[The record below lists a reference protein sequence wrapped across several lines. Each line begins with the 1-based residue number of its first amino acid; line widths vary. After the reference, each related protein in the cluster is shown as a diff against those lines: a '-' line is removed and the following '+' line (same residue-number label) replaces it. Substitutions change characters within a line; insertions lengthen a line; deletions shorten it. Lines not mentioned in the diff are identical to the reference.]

1 MRTLLL
7 VFLLLSAAPVL
18 AQEGG
23 ATDADLD
30 ARAQVHFHA
39 GSDYY
44 ERGDYENALRELTI
58 AYEMSSR
65 PELLYNLGAC
75 HERMA
80 NWGEAARFYEAY
92 LSALPDV
99 ENRDAIGERI
109 ARLRERAVVPATGT
123 GVATDVTTEVTTE
136 GGTEVATRAADA
148 PDGAPTAATAGGG
161 GGPHPVAFVV
171 LGAGA
176 LGLATFA
183 VLGGLTLAEDQA
195 LASECGTACSPARAS
210 SLESLALGAD
220 ISLGIGAALAVV
232 GVVLL
237 FTTSD
242 GSGTSETAALRV
254 GPGGLRLEGSF

>member
-1 MRTLLL
+1 MRTLLFVL
-7 VFLLLSAAPVL
+7 VLASAAPVL

-58 AYEMSSR
+58 AYEMSDR
-65 PELLYNLGAC
+65 AELLYNIGAC

-80 NWGEAARFYEAY
+80 AWGEAARFYEAY

-109 ARLRERAVVPATGT
+109 ARLRERAVAPDAGPEAVPAP
-123 GVATDVTTEVTTE
+123 
-136 GGTEVATRAADA
+136 AADETSG
-148 PDGAPTAATAGGG
+148 DPTPEPTSETSG

-183 VLGGLTLAEDQA
+183 VLGGLTLAEDQS

-210 SLESLALGAD
+210 TLESLALGAD

-237 FTTSD
+237 FTTND
-242 GSGTSETAALRV
+242 GSGSSETAALRV
-254 GPGGLRLEGSF
+254 GPGGLSLEGTF